1 MHQMHKY
8 FMEAEVTQSKRQC
21 WHKNKPVKTG
31 CRIKKKSGIQKEV
44 TFRRVEARDLTN
56 GFKTKLDKFM
66 KQLM

>member
-1 MHQMHKY
+1 MLAQ
-8 FMEAEVTQSKRQC
+8 EQASKNRLQD
-21 WHKNKPVKTG
+21 
-31 CRIKKKSGIQKEV
+31 KKKSGIQKEV

>member
-1 MHQMHKY
+1 MLAQ
-8 FMEAEVTQSKRQC
+8 EQASKNRLQD
-21 WHKNKPVKTG
+21 K
-31 CRIKKKSGIQKEV
+31 KKKSGIQKEV